1 MFYHYASSLN
11 LANELKRLKYSVK
24 NEEGIAI
31 LYLLFVSGSMTP
43 GIQGLIIRA
52 HMLAE
57 RLRAVSYLSDENVL
71 LT

>member
-1 MFYHYASSLN
+1 
-11 LANELKRLKYSVK
+11 
-24 NEEGIAI
+24 
-31 LYLLFVSGSMTP
+31 MTP